1 MPCKN
6 SPPCG
11 SGYVQ
16 YRLSSGSMCCRKAR
30 KSSGRKSTGRPHAR
44 KTSTTSGLSGSSLAS
59 AKKKLKSSYSMMVN
73 GKPRAPPFISTLTG
87 VTGHGMSEKIA
98 NLRRTLSTCKKMGV
112 PLMRS
117 DGKKF
122 KTYRTLVGQCGVTFT
137 KTPKGMHL
145 SNLVAKRRS
154 RQNEPTAD
162 LTSFLARRSMPSA
175 PPMGG
180 SNPIYF
186 PPEFVNLPGPP
197 APPMGGPNPLYKQP
211 YVKLRGRQ
219 PPALPPRPR
228 PNTSDYMP
236 LSDGPLPDLIDL
248 SGDDTGSY
256 VPPPLVMYGRR
267 HYRKH
272 RKGVNKRKNME
283 FGKRRRVRKH
293 KKSHKVKKV
302 PKSILKMCR
311 KLKIKTTMKRGS
323 KRVPKKLSILK
334 KQIKMKMK
342 MMKKMKRHHRR

>member
-30 KSSGRKSTGRPHAR
+30 KSSGRKPTGLPRAR
-44 KTSTTSGLSGSSLAS
+44 KTPTTSGLSGSSLAS

-73 GKPRAPPFISTLTG
+73 GKSRAPPFISTLTG

-112 PLMRS
+112 PLMHS
-117 DGKKF
+117 NGKKF

-145 SNLVAKRRS
+145 SNLIAKRRS
-154 RQNEPTAD
+154 RQNGPTMD
-162 LTSFLARRSMPSA
+162 LTSFLAGRS
-175 PPMGG
+175 
-180 SNPIYF
+180 
-186 PPEFVNLPGPP
+186 NLRGPQPP
-197 APPMGGPNPLYKQP
+197 APPMGGPKPLYKQP
-211 YVKLRGRQ
+211 YIKLRGRQ
-219 PPALPPRPR
+219 PPALPPRPRPR

-267 HYRKH
+267 HYRK
-272 RKGVNKRKNME
+272 GVNKRKNME
-283 FGKRRRVRKH
+283 FGKRRRVRKN
-293 KKSHKVKKV
+293 KRSRKVKKV
-302 PKSILKMCR
+302 PKSILKMCK

-323 KRVPKKLSILK
+323 KRVLKKLSVLK
-334 KQIKMKMK
+334 KQIKMRKMK
-342 MMKKMKRHHRR
+342 